1 MEPIDGKLKE
11 TSVFSPY
18 YEDETVTFHGSAKEK
33 TFPASLPSKNTGTA
47 HLSLVSS
54 KDFVPIEALITA
66 SFKTDCP

>member
-1 MEPIDGKLKE
+1 MKQSYSMAAPKKKDLSRVPLLQKHR
-11 TSVFSPY
+11 Y
-18 YEDETVTFHGSAKEK
+18 GS
-33 TFPASLPSKNTGTA
+33 